1 MLEYIIENEEKMN
14 GNKIICGVDEA
25 GRGCLCGRV
34 YAAAVIL
41 PDNYFNAD
49 LNDSKKLSA
58 KKRDILF
65 DHIIK
70 NAVSYAVA
78 YSTVEEIESINIL
91 NASMLAMN
99 RAIENLDMDVDIALI
114 DGNISRGFNCK
125 TRTVVKGDSIS
136 PSIAAASILAKVSR
150 DRYILDLAYKYPEY
164 QFDKNKG
171 YATKIHREA
180 LLKYG
185 PCKIH
190 RMSFLNKILGEK

>member
-114 DGNISRGFNCK
+114 DGKSQIN
-125 TRTVVKGDSIS
+125 
-136 PSIAAASILAKVSR
+136 
-150 DRYILDLAYKYPEY
+150 
-164 QFDKNKG
+164 
-171 YATKIHREA
+171 
-180 LLKYG
+180 
-185 PCKIH
+185 
-190 RMSFLNKILGEK
+190 